1 MCSIAPRRKGR
12 KKNMLCTR
20 CDLMKHTQKF
30 NLGCDRSMLTATI
43 LANRRVS
50 TQIMYKL
57 IERTRRRRNE
67 YLLRRL
73 HCVRLTLLET
83 SEGEKEKGKKIETH
97 IVPSVTQ
104 QSCSRSSNVFTFAH
118 ALSQQQ
124 DLIITIFFLFVI

>member
-1 MCSIAPRRKGR
+1 
-12 KKNMLCTR
+12 MLCTR

-57 IERTRRRRNE
+57 IERTRRRRRNE

-73 HCVRLTLLET
+73 HRVRLTLPET

-118 ALSQQQ
+118 ALLQQQ
-124 DLIITIFFLFVI
+124 DLITTTFFFSSLYDEYY